1 MLVDAPANPMCLT
14 CMATPF
20 AGAAEKVNSLSIK
33 EYAVICWVTPSS
45 VTSRSLILGG
55 NLDNEKLVVE
65 PSPVNA
71 STLLSEIS
79 KVSCA
84 SPIKLPQKMSLD
96 VGAVLNKIFLFWTAY
111 PSVKEESFLLGLC
124 ITLLIATC
132 NCVASEIL
140 GELPLLWVI
149 LNFVFVP
156 SNAAVN
162 VWDVPEPTDDKFI
175 FTLVFAFDNV
185 YRNPALVL
193 THKILISYSPYYF
206 NAYIK

>member
-1 MLVDAPANPMCLT
+1 MTPLVDAPANPICLI
-14 CMATPF
+14 CIATPLD
-20 AGAAEKVNSLSIK
+20 GAAEKVNTLSVK
-33 EYAVICWVTPSS
+33 VYAVICWVTPSN
-45 VTSRSLILGG
+45 VTSRSLLLGG
-55 NLDNEKLVVE
+55 ILDNVKLVVE

-96 VGAVLNKIFLFWTAY
+96 VGAVLNKIFLSWTAY
-111 PSVKEESFLLGLC
+111 PSVKEVSFLLGLC

-132 NCVASEIL
+132 NCVASDIR

-156 SNAAVN
+156 SNATFN
-162 VWDVPEPTDDKFI
+162 VWDVPPPTPDK
-175 FTLVFAFDNV
+175 LVAVRLAAFDADV
-185 YRNPALVL
+185 AS
-193 THKILISYSPYYF
+193 LIVCAVS
-206 NAYIK
+206 